1 MTQDF
6 FHGFALNAV
15 DAKSRLSI
23 PAAFREVVERR
34 SDARSIV
41 LAPHERARCLVGYD
55 KNRAV
60 RLQGQLETRFDGQ
73 YDDSRDDFARLTFG
87 LTENVPYDAN
97 GRIILSPI
105 MKEFGEIDG
114 LAFFLAAGDYFEVWN
129 PQVYLAERAERDPRG
144 ARLVK
149 LLLTQRGE
157 GA

>member
-41 LAPHERARCLVGYD
+41 LAPHERADCLIGYD
-55 KNRAV
+55 KNRSI
-60 RLQGQLETRFDGQ
+60 RLQAQLETRFDGQ
-73 YDDSRDDFARLTFG
+73 YDEARDDFARLTFG

-97 GRIILSPI
+97 GRIILSPV
-105 MKEFGEIDG
+105 MKGFGGLDG
-114 LAFFLAAGDYFEVWN
+114 LAFFLGAGDYFEVWN
-129 PQVYLAERAERDPRG
+129 PHAFIAKRADRDPRTTQ
-144 ARLVK
+144 LVK
-149 LLLTQRGE
+149 MLLAQRGE